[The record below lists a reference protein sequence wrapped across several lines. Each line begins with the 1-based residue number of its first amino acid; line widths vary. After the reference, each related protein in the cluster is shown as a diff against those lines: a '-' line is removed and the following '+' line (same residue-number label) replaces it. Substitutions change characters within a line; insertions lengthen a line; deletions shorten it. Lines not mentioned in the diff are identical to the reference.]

1 MNLAMLLALLTALWF
16 ALSWLAAL
24 LGVALVAAVG
34 LVERVTMRFMGGR
47 A

>member
-1 MNLAMLLALLTALWF
+1 M
-16 ALSWLAAL
+16 AAL

-34 LVERVTMRFMGGR
+34 LAERVTMRFMGGR